1 MLDRMRGSDFLLGG
15 GLAMVGLGLATGA
28 CNVGTGN
35 ATSFEAPPTTT
46 LGNMSGSSEDGGS
59 TAASSGAAT
68 EADDESTGAAKLDT
82 PGPVIPTMGCE
93 FVDFLFVIDNSA
105 SMATYQI
112 ALTQQFPEFITAMYE
127 ALPPAID
134 VHVGIT
140 TTDFDSGC
148 DAQEATQNCQTT
160 ASLDEVEAHY
170 IRPDVM
176 NDGGN
181 GSQGRLFQFADR
193 YFFETSSD
201 EDPAELSEWF
211 TQAAVAAGE
220 EGCSFEMPVAAAGF
234 ATHLA
239 NAVTND
245 GFIRDEGALLVVFFL
260 TDEPDKSVETDESY
274 RDMIIEAKEGCGGE
288 ECVYVGGLVPPCI
301 EDVNQKLWQFMNQFP
316 AAPIYGDIEETQ
328 SYADVF
334 GEALAGAIAEAC
346 ANVPAVG

>member
-1 MLDRMRGSDFLLGG
+1 LGS
-15 GLAMVGLGLATGA
+15 GLAIAALVVGTGA
-28 CNVGTGN
+28 CNVGTGT
-35 ATSFEAPPTTT
+35 ATSFEAPPSTTIDAT
-46 LGNMSGSSEDGGS
+46 QGPSDESGTTS
-59 TAASSGAAT
+59 AASTAT
-68 EADDESTGAAKLDT
+68 EADDATTYGKLDT
-82 PGPVIPTMGCE
+82 PGPVIPSGGCE

-105 SMATYQI
+105 SMASYQL
-112 ALTQQFPEFITAMYE
+112 ALTQQFPQFITAMYD

-140 TTDFDSGC
+140 TTDFDAGC
-148 DAQEATQNCQTT
+148 DAQEATQNCQST
-160 ASLDEVEAHY
+160 ASLAEVESHY

-181 GSQGRLFQFADR
+181 GTQGRLFRFADR
-193 YFFETSSD
+193 YYFETNSD
-201 EDPAELSEWF
+201 EDPAALSQWF

-245 GFIRDEGALLVVFFL
+245 GFLRDEGALLVIFFL
-260 TDEPDKSVETDESY
+260 TDEPDKSVETDEAY
-274 RDMIIEAKEGCGGE
+274 RDMILEAKEGCGGD

-301 EDVNQKLWQFMNQFP
+301 EGVNQKLWQFMNQFP
-316 AAPIYGDIEETQ
+316 AAPIYGDIENTQ
-328 SYADVF
+328 QYAAVF

-346 ANVPAVG
+346 ANVPPVG

>member
-1 MLDRMRGSDFLLGG
+1 MLVPMRGSDALLGS
-15 GLAMVGLGLATGA
+15 GLAIAGLAWGAGA
-28 CNVGTGN
+28 CNVDTGN
-35 ATSFEAPPTTT
+35 NTSFGPTPTTT
-46 LGNMSGSSEDGGS
+46 VGATQGPSEDSGSM
-59 TAASSGAAT
+59 AASSSTSDANDETTAA
-68 EADDESTGAAKLDT
+68 DKLDT
-82 PGPVIPTMGCE
+82 PGPVIPTEGCE
-93 FVDFLFVIDNSA
+93 FVDFLFVVDNSA

-112 ALTQQFPEFITAMYE
+112 ALTEQFPQFITAMYE

-140 TTDFDSGC
+140 TTDFDAGC
-148 DAQEATQNCQTT
+148 DAQEATQNCQST

-181 GSQGRLFQFADR
+181 GTQGRLFQFADR
-193 YFFETSSD
+193 YYFETNSD
-201 EDPAELSEWF
+201 EDPAELSDWF

-245 GFIRDEGALLVVFFL
+245 GFVRDEGALLVIFFL

-274 RDMIIEAKEGCGGE
+274 RDMILMAKEGCGGE
-288 ECVYVGGLVPPCI
+288 DCVYVGGLVPQCI
-301 EDVNQKLWQFMNQFP
+301 EGVNQKLWQFMNQFP
-316 AAPIYGDIEETQ
+316 AAPIYGDIEATQ